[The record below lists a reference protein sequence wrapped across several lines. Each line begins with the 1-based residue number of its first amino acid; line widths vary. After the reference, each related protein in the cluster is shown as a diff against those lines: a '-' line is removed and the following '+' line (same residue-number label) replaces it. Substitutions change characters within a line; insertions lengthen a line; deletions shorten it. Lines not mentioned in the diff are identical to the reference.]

1 MVRIAAVQTNSS
13 QDIGDNLAR
22 IAKILEQCQDEGCVL
37 VALPEC
43 FGFMQRYRQQLL
55 EKAEPFGQGLIQDWL
70 TRQSSRLGLYLIAGS
85 VPLVSPDPAR
95 VTNSLLVYDG
105 RGSCIAR
112 YDKIFLF
119 DVGLSDRDTYRES
132 DYTRAGDR
140 VAVVDTPAGRVG
152 LSVCYD
158 LRFPELYRA
167 LVDRGASILTAPSAF
182 AESTGRVHWT
192 PLLKARAIENLC
204 YMVAPAQ
211 FGTHNRRRTTWGH
224 SMILDPWGKVV
235 DRLDGGWGYVAAEV
249 EPEKL
254 SALRAR
260 LPCLNHR
267 RSDLFPVDR
276 GRDGL

>member
-1 MVRIAAVQTNSS
+1 MARIAAVQTNSS

-22 IAKILEQCQDEGCVL
+22 IAKILEQCHDEGCVL
-37 VALPEC
+37 AALPEC
-43 FGFMQRYRQQLL
+43 FGFMQRHRQQLL
-55 EKAEPFGQGLIQDWL
+55 EKAEPFGQGQIQDWL
-70 TRQSSRLGLYLIAGS
+70 ARQSSRLGLYLIAGS
-85 VPLVSPDPAR
+85 VPLVSPDSVR
-95 VTNSLLVYDG
+95 VTNSLLAYDD

-119 DVGLSDRDTYRES
+119 DVSLSDRDTYRES
-132 DYTRAGDR
+132 DYTLAGDR

-167 LVDRGASILTAPSAF
+167 LVDRGALILTVPSAF
-182 AESTGRVHWT
+182 AKSTGRVHWT
-192 PLLKARAIENLC
+192 PLLKARAIENTC

-235 DRLDGGWGYVAAEV
+235 DRLDSGWGYVSAEI
-249 EPEKL
+249 EPGKQ

-260 LPCLNHR
+260 LPCLDHR
-267 RSDLFPVDR
+267 RCDLFPVDR
-276 GRDGL
+276 ARDGL